1 MTRRAL
7 VVLAAV
13 SAVLVGSS
21 FPAVRA
27 QSAASD
33 SPTYTRDVAPI
44 LYKNC
49 TGCHRPG
56 EIGPMPLLTYADVRP
71 RVRAIST
78 RVSAGTMP
86 PWHADGAAGEFL
98 NDRRL
103 SEKDKATILKWVEN
117 GAPEGDAKDLPPAP
131 KYTEGWSIGQPDA
144 VVKMGEDYPIPAT
157 GTIAYQY
164 FEVPT
169 NFTEDRWVTA
179 YEVRPGNR
187 AVVHHVIVYAKTPPP
202 AAPPQPQPR
211 VDGQPGQPAR
221 PRPVPVLS
229 MPEEQTKIPAGQT
242 GGEPLPEDQR
252 KPAGPNDRPA
262 PRGLGNS
269 IGGYVPGNGARLYQ
283 PGTAMRLQAGATLVF
298 QMHYTSIGKPT
309 TDRTSIGFIFS
320 KEPPK
325 TTLVG
330 TALINGSLHIP
341 AGAKDHR
348 VDAEMTFNRDVT
360 LWAMLPHTH
369 VRGKRWSYEVV
380 YPDGRTQTIL
390 SVPKYDFDW
399 QTDYEFKQPLKL
411 PKGTKLHAVAWYDNS
426 PANKSNPDPTKEV
439 WWGDQTFEEMMFTG
453 LTFSVD
459 PAPAP
464 PAVAGAH

>member
-1 MTRRAL
+1 MTVRSL
-7 VVLAAV
+7 VVVAALAA
-13 SAVLVGSS
+13 AVVGTS
-21 FPAVRA
+21 FPTVRA
-27 QSAASD
+27 QSPAGDAA
-33 SPTYTRDVAPI
+33 PTYTRDVAPI

-56 EIGPMPLLTYADVRP
+56 EIGPMALLTYADVRP

-78 RVSAGTMP
+78 RVAAGTMP

-103 SEKDKATILKWVEN
+103 SEQDKATILKWVAN
-117 GAPEGDAKDLPPAP
+117 GAPEGDPKDLPPAP
-131 KYTEGWSIGQPDA
+131 KYADGWTIGQPDA

-187 AVVHHVIVYAKTPPP
+187 AAVHHVIVYTKQPPPSQPP
-202 AAPPQPQPR
+202 AASA
-211 VDGQPGQPAR
+211 GPAR
-221 PRPVPVLS
+221 PRPQPVLS

-252 KPAGPNDRPA
+252 KPLGPNDRPA
-262 PRGLGNS
+262 PRGLAGS
-269 IGGYVPGNGARLYQ
+269 IGGYVPGNGARVYR
-283 PGTAMRLQAGATLVF
+283 PGMAMRLAAGSTIVF

-320 KEPPK
+320 KERPQTP
-325 TTLVG
+325 LAG

-341 AGAKDHR
+341 AGANDYR
-348 VDAEMTFNRDVT
+348 VDAEMTINRDIT
-360 LWAMLPHTH
+360 LYGMLPHTH
-369 VRGKRWSYEVV
+369 VRGKRWTYEVI

-390 SVPKYDFDW
+390 NVPKYDFDW
-399 QTDYEFKQPLKL
+399 QTDYEFKQPVKL
-411 PKGTKLHAVAWYDNS
+411 PKGSKLHAVAWYDNS
-426 PANKSNPDPTKEV
+426 PANKSNPDPTKDV